1 MSSKKGVTRRGF
13 LTVAVSAI
21 VAGVVAGVGG
31 YYAGTLAAPAEVV
44 REVTKTI
51 ERTTTITPSPT
62 TVTRTVTTTVT
73 ASATATTTT
82 TPTTTATPPA
92 PDYIKIGWPAPLTG
106 AEAPFT
112 ESYPWLVRKV
122 EEVVNKQ
129 GGVYVAKYGKKIPIK
144 IILRDT
150 QSDTGMAT
158 TVTED
163 LITREG
169 VHMIVS
175 SVASSAVPVSTTVER
190 YGIPAIISQ
199 AVVLAWLKGGPYKWA
214 YIAFFAEPVC
224 YLGYMAYWQK
234 VLKKPP
240 NEIIIGA
247 IWNDDP
253 AGRGFREAFT
263 KVVGKRGYQIIDVGL
278 VAWGTKDFSAYIE
291 RWKRERVEVLVANM
305 IAPDFATLWRQTREM
320 GFIPKLTSIGRAIM
334 FPSNVEAL
342 GGDLPLGI
350 ATEYSFGPAY
360 PTRSKL
366 LNVTAREFCDLWE
379 KESGRQW
386 TEPIGPALHLLE
398 LALNAIERAGN
409 LEPEAIRNAIADTD
423 TDTILGHVNFKRP
436 YPPEVQEIVPD
447 FPQLGDYKEHIS
459 LTPQVVGQWFKG
471 TKYKWDKKVV
481 ENGIW
486 KEIPIEAEPKTIPE
500 LLGIS

>member
-82 TPTTTATPPA
+82 TPTTTATTPA

-175 SVASSAVPVSTTVER
+175 SVASSAVPVSTTAER
-190 YGIPAIISQ
+190 YGIPAIISN
-199 AVVLAWLKGGPYKWA
+199 AVVLAWLRGGPYKWA
-214 YIAFFAEPVC
+214 YIAFFAEPIS
-224 YLGYMAYWQK
+224 YLAYMSFWQNT
-234 VLKKPP
+234 LKKPP
-240 NEIIIGA
+240 NEIVVGA

-263 KVVGKRGYQIIDVGL
+263 KLVGKRGYQIIDVGL

-291 RWKRERVEVLVANM
+291 RWKRERVDVLVANM

-320 GFIPKLTSIGRAIM
+320 GFIPKLTSIGRAVL

-350 ATEYSFGPAY
+350 ATEYWFGPAFS
-360 PTRSKL
+360 TRSRL
-366 LNVTAREFCDLWE
+366 LNVNAKEYCDMWE
-379 KESGRQW
+379 KETGRQW
-386 TEPIGPALHLLE
+386 TAPIGPGVTLLE
-398 LALNAIERAGN
+398 IALSSIERAGS
-409 LEPEAIRNAIADTD
+409 LEPEALRNAVAESDLDTP
-423 TDTILGHVNFKRP
+423 LGHVSFKQP
-436 YPPEVQEIVPD
+436 YPPEIADALTE
-447 FPQLGDYKEHIS
+447 FPALLENKDHIS
-459 LTPQVVGQWFKG
+459 LTPVTVGQWFRG
-471 TKYKWDKKVV
+471 TKYAWDLKVV
-481 ENGIW
+481 DNGIY
-486 KEIPIEAEPKTIPE
+486 KQIPIEVEPKTIPE